1 MRTLR
6 QNQAAF
12 SVIALTGQALMHSP
26 QAVQRSAITSGSAA
40 PITRGEKRM
49 AASPQAS
56 PQLRQTTLLYAT
68 QAEPMTALPGTPAS
82 CATGLPAENLP
93 RKNSRREITA

>member
-1 MRTLR
+1 M
-6 QNQAAF
+6 
-12 SVIALTGQALMHSP
+12 ALTGQALTHSP

-68 QAEPMTALPGTPAS
+68 QAVLMITLPGMSGFCNA
-82 CATGLPAENLP
+82 
-93 RKNSRREITA
+93 